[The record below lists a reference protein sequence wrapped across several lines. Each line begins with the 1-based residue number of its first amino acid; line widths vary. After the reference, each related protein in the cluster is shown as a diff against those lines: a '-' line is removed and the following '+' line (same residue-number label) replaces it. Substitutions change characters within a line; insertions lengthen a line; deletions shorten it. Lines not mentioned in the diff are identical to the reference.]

1 MSAFDEDIAAD
12 FILEAQEILDR
23 LGEQLVAL
31 EQSPQDNEQLNA
43 VFRGFHTLKGGAG
56 FLGVHAMVELCHAA
70 EETLGMARSGK
81 AVLQANHFD
90 AAQQSLDW
98 LQAMLDAVSGG
109 TEPQHAPP
117 ELIAMFDVDAAPAPA
132 AVAAAPVDAAAAI
145 AAAKSGSD
153 MIDEDEFEA
162 LLDQLHGGAAPG
174 SKPVG
179 AAAAIAAAKSGSD
192 MIDEDEFEA
201 LLDQLHGSAA
211 PGAKPVGAA
220 AAIAAAKSGSD
231 MIDEDEFEALLD
243 QLHGGA
249 APGAKPVGA
258 AVAAAPK
265 PAIPKPAPVVP
276 PRPASP
282 PRPAAAPA
290 AAAKPAAAEA
300 EQTVRV
306 DTKRLDAIVNLIGEL
321 VLSRNRLKT
330 LRTRLKDEELD
341 RAVSTLDIATARL
354 QSAVM
359 RTRMQ
364 PVGKVFSRF
373 PKVARDVARNLKKE
387 VELELVGAETELDRN
402 LVEALADP
410 LVHLVRN
417 AIDHGIEM
425 PDLREAQGKQRSG
438 HVRLSAQQEGDYVSI
453 EIQDDGAGIDPEK
466 LRAKAREKGLIDP
479 EAAARL
485 SSEEC
490 LHLVFLPGFSTK
502 QEVTDISGRG
512 VGMDVVQSRIRELS
526 GQIQIQSELGRGSRF
541 LIRVP
546 LTLAILPTLLVQA
559 GQDIYALPLARVM
572 EVLHA
577 PRTSLGWF
585 DGRAVLDRRSHTL
598 PLLDLRQW
606 LDVEPAPST
615 LMTIVVLQ
623 VGEARFGLV
632 VDQVRGR
639 EEVVIKPLPK
649 ALRGLKGYAGATLI
663 GDGRM
668 ALILDVDGLRNSQ
681 G

>member
-23 LGEQLVAL
+23 LGEQLVTL
-31 EQSPQDNEQLNA
+31 EQAPQDGDQLNA

-56 FLGVHAMVELCHAA
+56 FLGINAMVELCHAA

-81 AVLQANHFD
+81 AVLQAHHFD

-98 LQAMLDAVSGG
+98 LQAMLDAVSAG
-109 TEPQHAPP
+109 TEPEHAPP
-117 ELIAMFDVDAAPAPA
+117 ALIALFDVDAVP
-132 AVAAAPVDAAAAI
+132 AAAPVAAAA
-145 AAAKSGSD
+145 ADGD
-153 MIDEDEFEA
+153 
-162 LLDQLHGGAAPG
+162 L
-174 SKPVG
+174 
-179 AAAAIAAAKSGSD
+179 
-192 MIDEDEFEA
+192 IDEDEFEA

-211 PGAKPVGAA
+211 PGAKPAA
-220 AAIAAAKSGSD
+220 AAKPAKGGDDLIS
-231 MIDEDEFEALLD
+231 EDEFEALLD
-243 QLHGGA
+243 ELHGGA
-249 APGAKPVGA
+249 APGAKPVA
-258 AVAAAPK
+258 
-265 PAIPKPAPVVP
+265 
-276 PRPASP
+276 
-282 PRPAAAPA
+282 AAAPA
-290 AAAKPAAAEA
+290 AKAKAGDDLITEDEFEALLDELHGGAAPGAKPVAATVAAPAPAPRTTATPKPAAAPGKPAVEP
-300 EQTVRV
+300 EHTVRV

-330 LRTRLKDEELD
+330 LRMRLKDEELD
-341 RAVSTLDIATARL
+341 RAVSVLDIATARL

-387 VELELVGAETELDRN
+387 VDLELIGAETELDRN

-425 PDLREAQGKQRSG
+425 PELREAQGKPRSG
-438 HVRLSAQQEGDYVSI
+438 HVRLSAHQEGDYVSI
-453 EIQDDGAGIDPEK
+453 EVQDDGAGIDPER
-466 LRAKAREKGLIDP
+466 LRAKAREKGLLDP

-559 GQDIYALPLARVM
+559 GEDIYALPLARVM

-577 PRTSLGWF
+577 PPSSLGWF
-585 DGRAVLDRRSHTL
+585 DGRAVLDRKSHTL

-606 LDVEPAPST
+606 LDVEPMQAS
-615 LMTIVVLQ
+615 LLTIVVLQ
-623 VGEARFGLV
+623 MGEARFGLV

-649 ALRGLKGYAGATLI
+649 ALRGLNGYAGATLI

-668 ALILDVDGLRNSQ
+668 ALILDVDGLRSQ
-681 G
+681 D

>member
-1 MSAFDEDIAAD
+1 MSAVSDDITAD
-12 FILEAQEILDR
+12 FIIEAQEILDR
-23 LGEQLVAL
+23 LGEQLVSL
-31 EQSPQDNEQLNA
+31 EQAPQDTEQLNA
-43 VFRGFHTLKGGAG
+43 VFRGYHTLKGGAG
-56 FLGVHAMVELCHAA
+56 FLGVTAMVELCHAA
-70 EETLGMARSGK
+70 EEALGIARAGQ
-81 AVLQANHFD
+81 AVLQAHHFD
-90 AAQQSLDW
+90 AAQQSLDY
-98 LQAMLDAVSGG
+98 LQAMLDAVSSG
-109 TEPQHAPP
+109 TEPGYAPP
-117 ELIAMFDVDAAPAPA
+117 ELIAQFDMHGGATAPAAPT
-132 AVAAAPVDAAAAI
+132 AVAAAG
-145 AAAKSGSD
+145 SGD
-153 MIDEDEFEA
+153 LITDDEFEA
-162 LLDQLHGGAAPG
+162 LLDQLHGGNAPTAVA
-174 SKPVG
+174 P
-179 AAAAIAAAKSGSD
+179 AKKADDGLIS
-192 MIDEDEFEA
+192 
-201 LLDQLHGSAA
+201 
-211 PGAKPVGAA
+211 
-220 AAIAAAKSGSD
+220 
-231 MIDEDEFEALLD
+231 EDEFEALLD

-249 APGAKPVGA
+249 APGAKPIA
-258 AVAAAPK
+258 AVA
-265 PAIPKPAPVVP
+265 PAPIAT
-276 PRPASP
+276 PRPL
-282 PRPAAAPA
+282 AAPA
-290 AAAKPAAAEA
+290 APATAAATKPAAKPLAEA
-300 EQTVRV
+300 EHTVRV

-330 LRTRLKDEELD
+330 LRARLRDEELD

-373 PKVARDVARNLKKE
+373 PKVARDVARSLKKE
-387 VELELVGAETELDRN
+387 VDLELIGAETELDRN

-417 AIDHGIEM
+417 AIDHGVEM
-425 PDLREAQGKQRSG
+425 PDLREAQGKPRMG

-453 EIQDDGAGIDPEK
+453 EVQDDGAGIDPEK

-502 QEVTDISGRG
+502 QQVTDISGRG

-559 GQDIYALPLARVM
+559 GEDVYALPLARVM

-598 PLLDLRQW
+598 PLVDLRQW
-606 LDVEPAPST
+606 LDVTPAAST
-615 LMTIVVLQ
+615 LLTIVVLQ
-623 VGEARFGLV
+623 AGEARFGLV

-649 ALRGLKGYAGATLI
+649 ALRGLRGYAGATLI

-668 ALILDVDGLRNSQ
+668 ALILDVDGLRSPHD
-681 G
+681 

>member
-1 MSAFDEDIAAD
+1 MSAVSDDITAD
-12 FILEAQEILDR
+12 FIIEAQEILDR
-23 LGEQLVAL
+23 LGEQLVSL
-31 EQSPQDNEQLNA
+31 EQAPQDTEQLNA
-43 VFRGFHTLKGGAG
+43 VFRGYHTLKGGAG
-56 FLGVHAMVELCHAA
+56 FLGVTAMVELCHAA
-70 EETLGMARSGK
+70 EEALGIARAGQ
-81 AVLQANHFD
+81 AVLQAHHFD
-90 AAQQSLDW
+90 AAQQSLDY
-98 LQAMLDAVSGG
+98 LQSMLDAVSSG
-109 TEPQHAPP
+109 TEPGYAPP
-117 ELIAMFDVDAAPAPA
+117 ELIAQFDMHGGAVAAPSAAAAPAA
-132 AVAAAPVDAAAAI
+132 G
-145 AAAKSGSD
+145 GSD
-153 MIDEDEFEA
+153 LITDDEFEA
-162 LLDQLHGGAAPG
+162 LLDQLHGGNAPTA
-174 SKPVG
+174 V
-179 AAAAIAAAKSGSD
+179 
-192 MIDEDEFEA
+192 
-201 LLDQLHGSAA
+201 A
-211 PGAKPVGAA
+211 PARKADDGL
-220 AAIAAAKSGSD
+220 IS
-231 MIDEDEFEALLD
+231 EDEFEALLD

-249 APGAKPVGA
+249 APGAKPIA
-258 AVAAAPK
+258 
-265 PAIPKPAPVVP
+265 
-276 PRPASP
+276 
-282 PRPAAAPA
+282 AAAPA
-290 AAAKPAAAEA
+290 PIAAPRPLAAPAPAAATKPAAKPLAEA
-300 EQTVRV
+300 EHTVRV

-330 LRTRLKDEELD
+330 LRARLRDEELD

-364 PVGKVFSRF
+364 PVAKVFSPF
-373 PKVARDVARNLKKE
+373 PKVARDVARSLKKE
-387 VELELVGAETELDRN
+387 VDLELIGAETELDRN

-417 AIDHGIEM
+417 AIDHGVEM
-425 PDLREAQGKQRSG
+425 PDLREAQGKPRMG
-438 HVRLSAQQEGDYVSI
+438 HGRLSAQQEGDYVSI
-453 EIQDDGAGIDPEK
+453 EVQDDGAGIDPEK

-502 QEVTDISGRG
+502 QQVTDISGRG

-559 GQDIYALPLARVM
+559 GEDVYALPLARVM

-598 PLLDLRQW
+598 PLVDLRQW
-606 LDVEPAPST
+606 LDVTPAAST
-615 LMTIVVLQ
+615 LLTIVVLQ
-623 VGEARFGLV
+623 AGEARFGLV

-649 ALRGLKGYAGATLI
+649 ALRGLRGYAGATLI

-668 ALILDVDGLRNSQ
+668 ALILDVDGLRSPHD
-681 G
+681 

>member
-1 MSAFDEDIAAD
+1 MSAVPDDIAAD

-23 LGEQLVAL
+23 LGEQLVSL
-31 EQSPQDNEQLNA
+31 EQSPQDSDQLNA

-56 FLGVHAMVELCHAA
+56 FLGIQAMVELCHAA

-81 AVLQANHFD
+81 ATLQAHHFD
-90 AAQQSLDW
+90 AAQQSLDY
-98 LQAMLDAVSGG
+98 LQSMLDSVSAG
-109 TEPQHAPP
+109 TEPGYAPP
-117 ELIAMFDVDAAPAPA
+117 ELIAQFDVNGPATPAAAAAPTTGELISEDEFEALLDTLHGGAAPA
-132 AVAAAPVDAAAAI
+132 AVARKADDGLI
-145 AAAKSGSD
+145 G
-153 MIDEDEFEA
+153 EDEFEA
-162 LLDQLHGGAAPG
+162 LLDQLHGGA
-174 SKPVG
+174 V
-179 AAAAIAAAKSGSD
+179 
-192 MIDEDEFEA
+192 
-201 LLDQLHGSAA
+201 
-211 PGAKPVGAA
+211 PGAKP
-220 AAIAAAKSGSD
+220 
-231 MIDEDEFEALLD
+231 
-243 QLHGGA
+243 
-249 APGAKPVGA
+249 
-258 AVAAAPK
+258 AVAAAP
-265 PAIPKPAPVVP
+265 P
-276 PRPASP
+276 PR
-282 PRPAAAPA
+282 APA
-290 AAAKPAAAEA
+290 APPAKPAANKPVAEA
-300 EQTVRV
+300 EHTVRV

-330 LRTRLKDEELD
+330 LRARLHDEELD

-417 AIDHGIEM
+417 AIDHGVET
-425 PDLREAQGKQRSG
+425 PDLREAQGKPRSG

-453 EIQDDGAGIDPEK
+453 EVQDDGAGIDPER
-466 LRAKAREKGLIDP
+466 LRQKAREKGLIDP

-485 SSEEC
+485 TSEEC

-541 LIRVP
+541 MIRVP

-559 GQDIYALPLARVM
+559 GEDVYALPLARVM

-577 PRTSLGWF
+577 PNTSLGWF
-585 DGRAVLDRRSHTL
+585 DGRAVLDRKSHTL
-598 PLLDLRQW
+598 PLVDLRHW
-606 LDVEPAPST
+606 LAVAPAASS
-615 LMTIVVLQ
+615 LLTIVVLQ
-623 VGEARFGLV
+623 AGEARFGLV

-649 ALRGLKGYAGATLI
+649 ALRGLRGYAGATLI

-668 ALILDVDGLRNSQ
+668 SLILDVDGLR
-681 G
+681 

>member
-1 MSAFDEDIAAD
+1 MSAFADDIAAD

-31 EQSPQDNEQLNA
+31 EQAPQDSDQLNA

-56 FLGVHAMVELCHAA
+56 FLAITPMVELCHAA
-70 EETLGMARSGK
+70 EETLGMARAGK
-81 AVLQANHFD
+81 AELQAHHFD

-98 LQAMLDAVSGG
+98 LQSMLDAVSNG
-109 TEPQHAPP
+109 TDPEHAPAT
-117 ELIAMFDVDAAPAPA
+117 LIAQFDVSAAPV
-132 AVAAAPVDAAAAI
+132 AVAAPVSVD
-145 AAAKSGSD
+145 SD
-153 MIDEDEFEA
+153 LISEDEFEA
-162 LLDQLHGGAAPG
+162 LLDQLHGGTVP
-174 SKPVG
+174 G
-179 AAAAIAAAKSGSD
+179 AAAAKVDDSLIS
-192 MIDEDEFEA
+192 
-201 LLDQLHGSAA
+201 
-211 PGAKPVGAA
+211 
-220 AAIAAAKSGSD
+220 
-231 MIDEDEFEALLD
+231 EDEFEALLD

-249 APGAKPVGA
+249 APGAVTAAPVAA
-258 AVAAAPK
+258 AVAPAK
-265 PAIPKPAPVVP
+265 PAT
-276 PRPASP
+276 
-282 PRPAAAPA
+282 PRPAAAPKA
-290 AAAKPAAAEA
+290 APAKAAEP

-373 PKVARDVARNLKKE
+373 PKVARDVARSLQKE
-387 VELELVGAETELDRN
+387 VDLELIGADTELDRN

-417 AIDHGIEM
+417 AIDHGVEM
-425 PDLREAQGKQRSG
+425 PDLREAQGKSRMG
-438 HVRLSAQQEGDYVSI
+438 RVRLSAQQEGDYVSI
-453 EIQDDGAGIDPEK
+453 EVQDDGAGIDPER

-485 SSEEC
+485 TSEEC

-502 QEVTDISGRG
+502 QKVTDISGRG

-559 GQDIYALPLARVM
+559 GEDVYALPLARVM

-577 PRTSLGWF
+577 PATSLGWF
-585 DGRAVLDRRSHTL
+585 DGRAVLDRKTHTL
-598 PLLDLRQW
+598 ALLDLRQW
-606 LDVEPAPST
+606 LGVTPMPTT
-615 LMTIVVLQ
+615 LLTIVVLQ
-623 VGEARFGLV
+623 MGETRFGLV

-639 EEVVIKPLPK
+639 EEVVIKPLPR
-649 ALRGLKGYAGATLI
+649 ALRGLRGYAGATLI

-668 ALILDVDGLRNSQ
+668 ALILDVDGLRGGQ

>member
-1 MSAFDEDIAAD
+1 MSAVPDDIAAD

-23 LGEQLVAL
+23 LGEQLVSL
-31 EQSPQDNEQLNA
+31 EQAPQDADQLNA

-56 FLGVHAMVELCHAA
+56 FLGIQAMVELCHAA
-70 EETLGMARSGK
+70 EETLGMARSGQ
-81 AVLQANHFD
+81 ATLQAHHFD
-90 AAQQSLDW
+90 AAQQSLDY
-98 LQAMLDAVSGG
+98 LQSMLDSVSAG
-109 TEPQHAPP
+109 TEPGYAPP
-117 ELIAMFDVDAAPAPA
+117 ELIAQFDVNGPATPAPA
-132 AVAAAPVDAAAAI
+132 AATSPG
-145 AAAKSGSD
+145 SGGE
-153 MIDEDEFEA
+153 MITDDEFEA
-162 LLDQLHGGAAPG
+162 LLDQLHGGAAPTA
-174 SKPVG
+174 V
-179 AAAAIAAAKSGSD
+179 
-192 MIDEDEFEA
+192 
-201 LLDQLHGSAA
+201 AA
-211 PGAKPVGAA
+211 PKKDDGLIG
-220 AAIAAAKSGSD
+220 
-231 MIDEDEFEALLD
+231 EDEFEALLD

-249 APGAKPVGA
+249 VPGAKA
-258 AVAAAPK
+258 IAAAS
-265 PAIPKPAPVVP
+265 V
-276 PRPASP
+276 
-282 PRPAAAPA
+282 PAAAPRAVA
-290 AAAKPAAAEA
+290 APAAPSAKPAPAKPVAEA
-300 EQTVRV
+300 EHTVRV

-330 LRTRLKDEELD
+330 LRARLHDEELD

-373 PKVARDVARNLKKE
+373 PKVARDVARSLKKE
-387 VELELVGAETELDRN
+387 VELELIGAETELDRN

-417 AIDHGIEM
+417 AIDHGVEM
-425 PDLREAQGKQRSG
+425 PDLREAQGKPRSG

-453 EIQDDGAGIDPEK
+453 EVQDDGAGIDPER
-466 LRAKAREKGLIDP
+466 LRQKAREKGLIDP

-502 QEVTDISGRG
+502 QQVTDISGRG

-541 LIRVP
+541 MIRVP

-559 GQDIYALPLARVM
+559 GEDVYALPLARVM

-577 PRTSLGWF
+577 PNTSLGWF
-585 DGRAVLDRRSHTL
+585 DGRAVLDRKSHTL
-598 PLLDLRQW
+598 ALVDLRHW
-606 LDVEPAPST
+606 LDVEPMPSS
-615 LMTIVVLQ
+615 LLTIVVLQ
-623 VGEARFGLV
+623 AGEARFGLV

-649 ALRGLKGYAGATLI
+649 ALRGLRGYAGATLI

-668 ALILDVDGLRNSQ
+668 ALILDVDGLRTHHD
-681 G
+681 

>member
-1 MSAFDEDIAAD
+1 MSAVPDDIAAD

-23 LGEQLVAL
+23 LGEQLVSL
-31 EQSPQDNEQLNA
+31 EQAPQDADQLNA

-56 FLGVHAMVELCHAA
+56 FLGIQAMVELCHAA
-70 EETLGMARSGK
+70 EETLGMARSGQ
-81 AVLQANHFD
+81 ATLQAHHFD
-90 AAQQSLDW
+90 AAQQSLDY
-98 LQAMLDAVSGG
+98 LQSMLDSVSAG
-109 TEPQHAPP
+109 TEPGYAPP
-117 ELIAMFDVDAAPAPA
+117 ELIAQFDVNGSATPTP
-132 AVAAAPVDAAAAI
+132 AAAAS
-145 AAAKSGSD
+145 AGSGD
-153 MIDEDEFEA
+153 GELITDDEFEA
-162 LLDQLHGGAAPG
+162 LLDQLHGGAAPTAVAV
-174 SKPVG
+174 SKKDDG
-179 AAAAIAAAKSGSD
+179 LIG
-192 MIDEDEFEA
+192 
-201 LLDQLHGSAA
+201 
-211 PGAKPVGAA
+211 
-220 AAIAAAKSGSD
+220 
-231 MIDEDEFEALLD
+231 EDEFEALLD

-249 APGAKPVGA
+249 VPGAK
-258 AVAAAPK
+258 
-265 PAIPKPAPVVP
+265 AIAPAPV
-276 PRPASP
+276 
-282 PRPAAAPA
+282 PAAAPRAVSAPA
-290 AAAKPAAAEA
+290 APNAKPAPAKPVAEA
-300 EQTVRV
+300 EHTVRV

-330 LRTRLKDEELD
+330 LRARLHDEELD

-373 PKVARDVARNLKKE
+373 PKVARDVARSLKKE
-387 VELELVGAETELDRN
+387 VELELIGAETELDRN

-417 AIDHGIEM
+417 AIDHGVEM
-425 PDLREAQGKQRSG
+425 PELREAQGKPRSG

-453 EIQDDGAGIDPEK
+453 EVQDDGAGIDPER
-466 LRAKAREKGLIDP
+466 LRQKAREKGLIDP

-502 QEVTDISGRG
+502 QQVTDISGRG

-541 LIRVP
+541 MIRVP

-559 GQDIYALPLARVM
+559 GEDVYALPLARVM

-577 PRTSLGWF
+577 PNSSLGWF
-585 DGRAVLDRRSHTL
+585 DGRAVLDRKSHTL
-598 PLLDLRQW
+598 ALVDLRHW
-606 LDVEPAPST
+606 LDVEPMPSS
-615 LMTIVVLQ
+615 LLTIVVLQ
-623 VGEARFGLV
+623 AGEARFGLV

-649 ALRGLKGYAGATLI
+649 ALRGLRGYAGATLI

-668 ALILDVDGLRNSQ
+668 ALILDVDGLRTHHD
-681 G
+681 

>member
-1 MSAFDEDIAAD
+1 MSAVPDDIAAD

-23 LGEQLVAL
+23 LGEQLVSL
-31 EQSPQDNEQLNA
+31 EQAPQDSDQLNA

-56 FLGVHAMVELCHAA
+56 FLGIQAMVELCHAA
-70 EETLGMARSGK
+70 EETLGMARSGQ
-81 AVLQANHFD
+81 ATLQAHHFD
-90 AAQQSLDW
+90 AAQQSLDY
-98 LQAMLDAVSGG
+98 LQSMLDSVSAG
-109 TEPQHAPP
+109 TEPGYAPP
-117 ELIAMFDVDAAPAPA
+117 ELIAQFDVNGPATPA
-132 AVAAAPVDAAAAI
+132 AATSAAAGPS
-145 AAAKSGSD
+145 SGELITD
-153 MIDEDEFEA
+153 DEFEA
-162 LLDQLHGGAAPG
+162 LLDQLHGGAAPTA
-174 SKPVG
+174 V
-179 AAAAIAAAKSGSD
+179 AARKDDG
-192 MIDEDEFEA
+192 MISEDEFE
-201 LLDQLHGSAA
+201 S
-211 PGAKPVGAA
+211 
-220 AAIAAAKSGSD
+220 
-231 MIDEDEFEALLD
+231 LLD

-249 APGAKPVGA
+249 APGAKSVT
-258 AVAAAPK
+258 AAP
-265 PAIPKPAPVVP
+265 APAPRAV
-276 PRPASP
+276 
-282 PRPAAAPA
+282 AAPA
-290 AAAKPAAAEA
+290 APAANKPAPNKPVAEA
-300 EQTVRV
+300 EHTVRV

-330 LRTRLKDEELD
+330 LRARLHDEELD

-373 PKVARDVARNLKKE
+373 PKVARDVARSLKKE
-387 VELELVGAETELDRN
+387 VELELIGAETELDRN

-417 AIDHGIEM
+417 AIDHGVEM
-425 PDLREAQGKQRSG
+425 PELREAQGKPRSG

-453 EIQDDGAGIDPEK
+453 EVQDDGAGIDPER
-466 LRAKAREKGLIDP
+466 LRQKAREKGLIDP

-502 QEVTDISGRG
+502 QQVTDISGRG

-541 LIRVP
+541 MIRVP

-559 GQDIYALPLARVM
+559 GEDVYALPLARVM

-577 PRTSLGWF
+577 PNTSLGWF
-585 DGRAVLDRRSHTL
+585 DGRAVLDRKSHTL
-598 PLLDLRQW
+598 ALVDLRHW
-606 LDVEPAPST
+606 LDVEPMPSS
-615 LMTIVVLQ
+615 LLTIVVLQ
-623 VGEARFGLV
+623 AGEARFGLV

-649 ALRGLKGYAGATLI
+649 ALRGLRGYAGATLI

-668 ALILDVDGLRNSQ
+668 ALILDVDGLRTNHD
-681 G
+681 

>member
-1 MSAFDEDIAAD
+1 MSGIADDIAAD
-12 FILEAQEILDR
+12 FIIEAQEILDR
-23 LGEQLVAL
+23 LGEQLVTL
-31 EQSPQDNEQLNA
+31 EQDPQDSSQLNA
-43 VFRGFHTLKGGAG
+43 VFRGYHTLKGGAG
-56 FLGVHAMVELCHAA
+56 FLGIHAMVELCHAA
-70 EETLGMARSGK
+70 EETLGLARSGQ
-81 AVLQANHFD
+81 ATLQPHHFD
-90 AAQQSLDW
+90 AGQQSLDY
-98 LQAMLDAVSGG
+98 LQAMLDAVSAGE
-109 TEPQHAPP
+109 EPGHAPSDLIAQFDVGGAP
-117 ELIAMFDVDAAPAPA
+117 SPATSTPLAGNDAASELI
-132 AVAAAPVDAAAAI
+132 
-145 AAAKSGSD
+145 SD
-153 MIDEDEFEA
+153 DEFEA
-162 LLDQLHGGAAPG
+162 LLDQLHGGAAP
-174 SKPVG
+174 S
-179 AAAAIAAAKSGSD
+179 AIVPKADDG
-192 MIDEDEFEA
+192 MISEDEF
-201 LLDQLHGSAA
+201 D
-211 PGAKPVGAA
+211 
-220 AAIAAAKSGSD
+220 
-231 MIDEDEFEALLD
+231 ALLD

-249 APGAKPVGA
+249 VPGSTA
-258 AVAAAPK
+258 AQQGSAAQAAP
-265 PAIPKPAPVVP
+265 PPK
-276 PRPASP
+276 
-282 PRPAAAPA
+282 RPAAAPA
-290 AAAKPAAAEA
+290 PAPKPAKPLAEA
-300 EQTVRV
+300 EHTVRV

-330 LRTRLKDEELD
+330 LRVRLRDEELD

-373 PKVARDVARNLKKE
+373 PKVARDVARSLNKE
-387 VELELVGAETELDRN
+387 VDLELFGAETELDRN

-417 AIDHGIEM
+417 AIDHGVEM
-425 PDLREAQGKQRSG
+425 PDLREAQGKPRSG

-453 EIQDDGAGIDPEK
+453 EVQDDGAGIDPEK

-502 QEVTDISGRG
+502 AEVTDISGRG

-541 LIRVP
+541 MIRVP

-559 GQDIYALPLARVM
+559 GEDVYALPLARVL

-577 PRTSLGWF
+577 PATSLGWF
-585 DGRAVLDRRSHTL
+585 DGRAVLDRLSHTL
-598 PLLDLRQW
+598 ALVDLRHW
-606 LDVEPAPST
+606 LDVEPAPSH
-615 LMTIVVLQ
+615 LLTIVVLQ
-623 VGEARFGLV
+623 AGETRFGLV

-649 ALRGLKGYAGATLI
+649 ALRGLRGYAGATLI

-668 ALILDVDGLRNSQ
+668 ALILDVDGLRSPHD

>member
-1 MSAFDEDIAAD
+1 MSAVSDDITAD
-12 FILEAQEILDR
+12 FIIEAQEILDR
-23 LGEQLVAL
+23 LGEQLVSL
-31 EQSPQDNEQLNA
+31 EQAPQDADQLNA
-43 VFRGFHTLKGGAG
+43 VFRGYHTLKGGAG
-56 FLGVHAMVELCHAA
+56 FLGITAMVELCHAA
-70 EETLGMARSGK
+70 EEALGAVRAGQ
-81 AVLQANHFD
+81 AVLQPHHFD
-90 AAQQSLDW
+90 AAQQSLDY
-98 LQAMLDAVSGG
+98 LQSMLDAVSSGN
-109 TEPQHAPP
+109 EPGYAPP
-117 ELIAMFDVDAAPAPA
+117 DLIAQFDVHGAAAPA
-132 AVAAAPVDAAAAI
+132 AAAPAAAAP
-145 AAAKSGSD
+145 AAGD
-153 MIDEDEFEA
+153 LITD
-162 LLDQLHGGAAPG
+162 
-174 SKPVG
+174 
-179 AAAAIAAAKSGSD
+179 
-192 MIDEDEFEA
+192 DEFEA
-201 LLDQLHGSAA
+201 LLDQLHGSNA
-211 PGAKPVGAA
+211 PTAVATPAKADDGL
-220 AAIAAAKSGSD
+220 IS
-231 MIDEDEFEALLD
+231 EDEFEALLD

-249 APGAKPVGA
+249 APGAKPVA
-258 AVAAAPK
+258 APAAAAPAL
-265 PAIPKPAPVVP
+265 PAT
-276 PRPASP
+276 RPA
-282 PRPAAAPA
+282 A
-290 AAAKPAAAEA
+290 AAAKPAANKPVAEA
-300 EQTVRV
+300 EHTVRV

-330 LRTRLKDEELD
+330 LRARLRDEELD

-373 PKVARDVARNLKKE
+373 PKVARDVARSLKKE
-387 VELELVGAETELDRN
+387 VDLELVGAETELDRN

-417 AIDHGIEM
+417 AIDHGVEM
-425 PDLREAQGKQRSG
+425 PDLREAQGKPRMG

-453 EIQDDGAGIDPEK
+453 EVQDDGAGIDPEK

-502 QEVTDISGRG
+502 QQVTDISGRG

-559 GQDIYALPLARVM
+559 GEDVYALPLARVM

-598 PLLDLRQW
+598 PLVDLRQW
-606 LDVEPAPST
+606 LDVTPAASA
-615 LMTIVVLQ
+615 LLTIVVLQ
-623 VGEARFGLV
+623 AGEARFGLV

-649 ALRGLKGYAGATLI
+649 ALRGLRGYAGATLI

-668 ALILDVDGLRNSQ
+668 ALILDVDGLR
-681 G
+681 

>member
-1 MSAFDEDIAAD
+1 MSAVSDDITAD
-12 FILEAQEILDR
+12 FIIEAQEILDR
-23 LGEQLVAL
+23 LGEQLVSL
-31 EQSPQDNEQLNA
+31 EQAPQDSDQLNA
-43 VFRGFHTLKGGAG
+43 VFRGYHTLKGGAG
-56 FLGVHAMVELCHAA
+56 FLGVTAMVELCHAA
-70 EETLGMARSGK
+70 EEALGAARAGQ
-81 AVLQANHFD
+81 AVLQAHHFD
-90 AAQQSLDW
+90 AAQQSLDY
-98 LQAMLDAVSGG
+98 LQSMLDAVSSG
-109 TEPQHAPP
+109 TEPGYAPP
-117 ELIAMFDVDAAPAPA
+117 ELIAQFDVHGGATAPAAAAAAPAAGGSDLITDDEFEALLDQLHGGNAPT
-132 AVAAAPVDAAAAI
+132 AVAP
-145 AAAKSGSD
+145 AKKADDGLIS
-153 MIDEDEFEA
+153 EDEFEA

-174 SKPVG
+174 TKP
-179 AAAAIAAAKSGSD
+179 AAVVAPAPIAA
-192 MIDEDEFEA
+192 
-201 LLDQLHGSAA
+201 
-211 PGAKPVGAA
+211 PRP
-220 AAIAAAKSGSD
+220 
-231 MIDEDEFEALLD
+231 
-243 QLHGGA
+243 
-249 APGAKPVGA
+249 
-258 AVAAAPK
+258 VAA
-265 PAIPKPAPVVP
+265 PAPV
-276 PRPASP
+276 
-282 PRPAAAPA
+282 
-290 AAAKPAAAEA
+290 AKPAAKPLAEA
-300 EQTVRV
+300 EHTVRV

-330 LRTRLKDEELD
+330 LRARLRDEELD

-373 PKVARDVARNLKKE
+373 PKVARDVARSLKKE
-387 VELELVGAETELDRN
+387 VDLELIGAETELDRN

-417 AIDHGIEM
+417 AIDHGVEM
-425 PDLREAQGKQRSG
+425 PDLREAQGKSRMG

-453 EIQDDGAGIDPEK
+453 EVQDDGAGIDPEK

-502 QEVTDISGRG
+502 QQVTDISGRG

-559 GQDIYALPLARVM
+559 GEDVYALPLARVM

-598 PLLDLRQW
+598 PLVDLRQW
-606 LDVEPAPST
+606 LDVTPAASP
-615 LMTIVVLQ
+615 LLTIVVLQ
-623 VGEARFGLV
+623 AGEARFGLV

-649 ALRGLKGYAGATLI
+649 ALRGLRGYAGATLI

-668 ALILDVDGLRNSQ
+668 ALILDVDGLR
-681 G
+681 

>member
-1 MSAFDEDIAAD
+1 MTAVPDDIAAD

-23 LGEQLVAL
+23 LGEQLVSL
-31 EQSPQDNEQLNA
+31 EQSPQDSDQLNA

-56 FLGVHAMVELCHAA
+56 FLGIQAMVELCHAA
-70 EETLGMARSGK
+70 EETLGMARSGQ
-81 AVLQANHFD
+81 AVLQAHHFD
-90 AAQQSLDW
+90 AGQQSLDY
-98 LQAMLDAVSGG
+98 LQSMLDSVSAG
-109 TEPQHAPP
+109 TEPGYAPP
-117 ELIAMFDVDAAPAPA
+117 ELISQFDVNGPAVPAP
-132 AVAAAPVDAAAAI
+132 VAAAVPANGDLITDDEFEALLDTLHGGAAPTAVTPTKKVDDGLI
-145 AAAKSGSD
+145 G
-153 MIDEDEFEA
+153 EDEFEA

-174 SKPVG
+174 TV
-179 AAAAIAAAKSGSD
+179 
-192 MIDEDEFEA
+192 
-201 LLDQLHGSAA
+201 Q
-211 PGAKPVGAA
+211 
-220 AAIAAAKSGSD
+220 
-231 MIDEDEFEALLD
+231 
-243 QLHGGA
+243 
-249 APGAKPVGA
+249 A
-258 AVAAAPK
+258 AV
-265 PAIPKPAPVVP
+265 PAPAP
-276 PRPASP
+276 APRPV
-282 PRPAAAPA
+282 AAPA
-290 AAAKPAAAEA
+290 PAKPAANKPVAEA
-300 EQTVRV
+300 EHTVRV

-330 LRTRLKDEELD
+330 LRARLHDEELD

-387 VELELVGAETELDRN
+387 VELELIGAETELDRN

-425 PDLREAQGKQRSG
+425 PELREAQGKPRSG
-438 HVRLSAQQEGDYVSI
+438 NVRLSAQQEGDYVSI
-453 EIQDDGAGIDPEK
+453 EVQDDGAGIDPER

-559 GQDIYALPLARVM
+559 GEDIYALPLARVM

-577 PRTSLGWF
+577 PNTSLGWF
-585 DGRAVLDRRSHTL
+585 DGRAVLDRKSHTL
-598 PLLDLRQW
+598 PLVDLRHW
-606 LDVEPAPST
+606 LAVEPTASP
-615 LMTIVVLQ
+615 LLTIVVLQ
-623 VGEARFGLV
+623 AGEARFGLV

-649 ALRGLKGYAGATLI
+649 ALRGLRGYAGATLI

-668 ALILDVDGLRNSQ
+668 SLILDVDGLR
-681 G
+681 

>member
-1 MSAFDEDIAAD
+1 MSAVPDDIAAD

-23 LGEQLVAL
+23 LGEQLVSL
-31 EQSPQDNEQLNA
+31 EQAPQDADQLNA

-56 FLGVHAMVELCHAA
+56 FLGIQAMVELCHAA
-70 EETLGMARSGK
+70 EETLGMARSGQ
-81 AVLQANHFD
+81 ATLQAHHFD
-90 AAQQSLDW
+90 AAQQSLDY
-98 LQAMLDAVSGG
+98 LQSMLDSVSAG
-109 TEPQHAPP
+109 TEPGYAPP
-117 ELIAMFDVDAAPAPA
+117 ELIAQFDVNGPATPAPA
-132 AVAAAPVDAAAAI
+132 AATTPG
-145 AAAKSGSD
+145 SGGE
-153 MIDEDEFEA
+153 MITDDEFEA
-162 LLDQLHGGAAPG
+162 LLDQLHGGAAPTA
-174 SKPVG
+174 V
-179 AAAAIAAAKSGSD
+179 
-192 MIDEDEFEA
+192 
-201 LLDQLHGSAA
+201 AA
-211 PGAKPVGAA
+211 PKKDDGLIG
-220 AAIAAAKSGSD
+220 
-231 MIDEDEFEALLD
+231 EDEFEALLD

-249 APGAKPVGA
+249 VPGAKAIAAASVPA
-258 AVAAAPK
+258 AAPRAVAAAAAPS
-265 PAIPKPAPVVP
+265 AKPAP
-276 PRPASP
+276 
-282 PRPAAAPA
+282 
-290 AAAKPAAAEA
+290 AKPVAEA
-300 EQTVRV
+300 EHTVRV

-330 LRTRLKDEELD
+330 LRARLHDEELD

-373 PKVARDVARNLKKE
+373 PKVARDVARSLKKE
-387 VELELVGAETELDRN
+387 VELELIGAETELDRN

-417 AIDHGIEM
+417 AIDHGVEM
-425 PDLREAQGKQRSG
+425 PDLREAQGKPRSG

-453 EIQDDGAGIDPEK
+453 EVQDDGAGIDPER
-466 LRAKAREKGLIDP
+466 LRQKAREKGLIDP

-502 QEVTDISGRG
+502 QQVTDISGRG

-541 LIRVP
+541 MIRVP

-559 GQDIYALPLARVM
+559 GEDVYALPLARVM

-577 PRTSLGWF
+577 PNTSLGWF
-585 DGRAVLDRRSHTL
+585 DGRAVLDRKSHTL
-598 PLLDLRQW
+598 ALVDLRHW
-606 LDVEPAPST
+606 LDVEPMPSS
-615 LMTIVVLQ
+615 LLTIVVLQ
-623 VGEARFGLV
+623 AGEARFGLV

-649 ALRGLKGYAGATLI
+649 ALRGLRGYAGATLI

-668 ALILDVDGLRNSQ
+668 ALILDVDGLRTHHD
-681 G
+681 

>member
-1 MSAFDEDIAAD
+1 MSNVADDIAAD

-23 LGEQLVAL
+23 LGEQLVTL
-31 EQSPQDNEQLNA
+31 EQAPEDADQLNA

-56 FLGVHAMVELCHAA
+56 FLSITPMVELCHAA
-70 EETLGMARSGK
+70 EETLGMARAGK
-81 AVLQANHFD
+81 AQLLAHHFD

-98 LQAMLDAVSGG
+98 LQAMLDAVAAG
-109 TEPQHAPP
+109 TEPEHAPAT
-117 ELIAMFDVDAAPAPA
+117 LIAQFDVAGTPAAPAVPA
-132 AVAAAPVDAAAAI
+132 KAVAAA
-145 AAAKSGSD
+145 SD
-153 MIDEDEFEA
+153 DGLIN
-162 LLDQLHGGAAPG
+162 
-174 SKPVG
+174 
-179 AAAAIAAAKSGSD
+179 
-192 MIDEDEFEA
+192 EDEFEA

-211 PGAKPVGAA
+211 PGTQPVAAVAGSGAGEL
-220 AAIAAAKSGSD
+220 IS
-231 MIDEDEFEALLD
+231 EDEFEHLLD

-249 APGAKPVGA
+249 APGANTPVVA
-258 AVAAAPK
+258 TAPAPAVVPARPRPGTAPK
-265 PAIPKPAPVVP
+265 PA
-276 PRPASP
+276 
-282 PRPAAAPA
+282 
-290 AAAKPAAAEA
+290 AAKSAEP
-300 EQTVRV
+300 EHTVRV

-330 LRTRLKDEELD
+330 LRSRLKDEELD

-373 PKVARDVARNLKKE
+373 PKVARDVARSLNKE
-387 VELELVGAETELDRN
+387 VDLELVGADTELDRN

-417 AIDHGIEM
+417 AIDHGVEK
-425 PDLREAQGKQRSG
+425 PELREAQGKPRMG
-438 HVRLSAQQEGDYVSI
+438 RVRLSAQQEGDYVSI
-453 EIQDDGAGIDPEK
+453 EVQDDGAGIDPER

-502 QEVTDISGRG
+502 QQVTDISGRG

-559 GQDIYALPLARVM
+559 GEDVYALPLARVM

-577 PRTSLGWF
+577 PATSLGWF
-585 DGRAVLDRRSHTL
+585 DGRAVLDRKTHTL
-598 PLLDLRQW
+598 ALVDLRQW
-606 LDVEPAPST
+606 LGVTPTPAT
-615 LMTIVVLQ
+615 LLTIVVLQ

-639 EEVVIKPLPK
+639 EEVVIKPLPR

-668 ALILDVDGLRNSQ
+668 ALILDVDGLRGGQ
-681 G
+681 D

>member
-1 MSAFDEDIAAD
+1 MSAVSDDITAD
-12 FILEAQEILDR
+12 FIIEAQEILDR
-23 LGEQLVAL
+23 LGEQLVSL
-31 EQSPQDNEQLNA
+31 EQAPQDTEQLNA
-43 VFRGFHTLKGGAG
+43 VFRGYHTLKGGAG
-56 FLGVHAMVELCHAA
+56 FLGVTAMVELCHAA
-70 EETLGMARSGK
+70 EEALGIARAGQ
-81 AVLQANHFD
+81 AVLQAHHFD
-90 AAQQSLDW
+90 AAQQSLDY
-98 LQAMLDAVSGG
+98 LQAMLDAVSSG
-109 TEPQHAPP
+109 TEPGYAPP
-117 ELIAMFDVDAAPAPA
+117 ELIAQFDMHGGAVAAPAA
-132 AVAAAPVDAAAAI
+132 AAAPAAG
-145 AAAKSGSD
+145 GSD
-153 MIDEDEFEA
+153 LITDDEFEA
-162 LLDQLHGGAAPG
+162 LLDQLHGGNAPTAVA
-174 SKPVG
+174 P
-179 AAAAIAAAKSGSD
+179 AKKADDGLIS
-192 MIDEDEFEA
+192 
-201 LLDQLHGSAA
+201 
-211 PGAKPVGAA
+211 
-220 AAIAAAKSGSD
+220 
-231 MIDEDEFEALLD
+231 EDEFEALLD

-249 APGAKPVGA
+249 APGAKPIA
-258 AVAAAPK
+258 
-265 PAIPKPAPVVP
+265 
-276 PRPASP
+276 
-282 PRPAAAPA
+282 AAAPA
-290 AAAKPAAAEA
+290 PIAAPRPLAAPAAPAPAAATKPAAKPLAEA
-300 EQTVRV
+300 EHTVRV

-330 LRTRLKDEELD
+330 LRARLRDEELD

-373 PKVARDVARNLKKE
+373 PKVARDVARSLKKE
-387 VELELVGAETELDRN
+387 VDLELIGAETELDRN

-417 AIDHGIEM
+417 AIDHGVEM
-425 PDLREAQGKQRSG
+425 PDLREAQGKPRMG

-453 EIQDDGAGIDPEK
+453 EVQDDGAGIDPEK

-502 QEVTDISGRG
+502 QQVTDISGRG

-559 GQDIYALPLARVM
+559 GEDVYALPLARVM

-598 PLLDLRQW
+598 PLVDLRQW
-606 LDVEPAPST
+606 LDVTPAAST
-615 LMTIVVLQ
+615 LLTIVVLQ
-623 VGEARFGLV
+623 AGEARFGLV

-649 ALRGLKGYAGATLI
+649 ALRGLRGYAGATLI

-668 ALILDVDGLRNSQ
+668 ALILDVDGIR
-681 G
+681 

>member
-1 MSAFDEDIAAD
+1 MSAVSDDITAD
-12 FILEAQEILDR
+12 FIIEAQEILDR
-23 LGEQLVAL
+23 LGEQLVSL
-31 EQSPQDNEQLNA
+31 EQAPQDTEQLNA
-43 VFRGFHTLKGGAG
+43 VFRGYHTLKGGAG
-56 FLGVHAMVELCHAA
+56 FLGVTAMVELCHAA
-70 EETLGMARSGK
+70 EEALGAARAGQ
-81 AVLQANHFD
+81 AVLQAHHFD
-90 AAQQSLDW
+90 AAQQSLDY
-98 LQAMLDAVSGG
+98 LQSMLDAVSSG
-109 TEPQHAPP
+109 TEPGYAPP
-117 ELIAMFDVDAAPAPA
+117 DLIAQFDVHGGAAAPAA
-132 AVAAAPVDAAAAI
+132 AAAAPAAGAGDLI
-145 AAAKSGSD
+145 TD
-153 MIDEDEFEA
+153 DEFEA
-162 LLDQLHGGAAPG
+162 LLDQLHGGNAPTAVA
-174 SKPVG
+174 P
-179 AAAAIAAAKSGSD
+179 AKKADDGLIS
-192 MIDEDEFEA
+192 
-201 LLDQLHGSAA
+201 
-211 PGAKPVGAA
+211 
-220 AAIAAAKSGSD
+220 
-231 MIDEDEFEALLD
+231 EDEFEALLD

-249 APGAKPVGA
+249 APGAKPA
-258 AVAAAPK
+258 AVVA
-265 PAIPKPAPVVP
+265 PAPI
-276 PRPASP
+276 AA

-290 AAAKPAAAEA
+290 PAAKPAAKPLAEA
-300 EQTVRV
+300 EHTVRV

-330 LRTRLKDEELD
+330 LRARLRDEELD

-373 PKVARDVARNLKKE
+373 PKVARDVARSLKKE
-387 VELELVGAETELDRN
+387 VDLELIGAETELDRN

-417 AIDHGIEM
+417 AIDHGVEM
-425 PDLREAQGKQRSG
+425 PDLREAQGKPRMG

-453 EIQDDGAGIDPEK
+453 EVQDDGAGIDPEK

-502 QEVTDISGRG
+502 QQVTDISGRG

-559 GQDIYALPLARVM
+559 GEDVYALPLARVM

-598 PLLDLRQW
+598 PLVDLRQW
-606 LDVEPAPST
+606 LDVTPAAST
-615 LMTIVVLQ
+615 LLTIVVLQ
-623 VGEARFGLV
+623 AGEARFGLV

-649 ALRGLKGYAGATLI
+649 ALRGLRGYAGATLI

-668 ALILDVDGLRNSQ
+668 ALILDVDGLRSPHD
-681 G
+681 

>member
-1 MSAFDEDIAAD
+1 MSAVSDDITAD
-12 FILEAQEILDR
+12 FIIEAQEILDR
-23 LGEQLVAL
+23 LGEQLVSL
-31 EQSPQDNEQLNA
+31 EQAPQDSDQLNA
-43 VFRGFHTLKGGAG
+43 VFRGYHTLKGGAG
-56 FLGVHAMVELCHAA
+56 FLGVTAMVELCHAA
-70 EETLGMARSGK
+70 EEALGAARAGQ
-81 AVLQANHFD
+81 AVLQAHHFD
-90 AAQQSLDW
+90 AAQQSLDY
-98 LQAMLDAVSGG
+98 LQSMLDAVSSG
-109 TEPQHAPP
+109 TEPGYAPP
-117 ELIAMFDVDAAPAPA
+117 DLIAQFDVHGGAVAAPAA
-132 AVAAAPVDAAAAI
+132 AAAPTAG
-145 AAAKSGSD
+145 GSD
-153 MIDEDEFEA
+153 LITDDEFEALLDQLHGGNAPTAVAPAKKADDGLISEDEFEA

-174 SKPVG
+174 TKPTAVV
-179 AAAAIAAAKSGSD
+179 APAPIAA
-192 MIDEDEFEA
+192 
-201 LLDQLHGSAA
+201 
-211 PGAKPVGAA
+211 
-220 AAIAAAKSGSD
+220 
-231 MIDEDEFEALLD
+231 
-243 QLHGGA
+243 
-249 APGAKPVGA
+249 
-258 AVAAAPK
+258 
-265 PAIPKPAPVVP
+265 
-276 PRPASP
+276 PRPV
-282 PRPAAAPA
+282 AAPA
-290 AAAKPAAAEA
+290 PAAKPAAKPLAEA
-300 EQTVRV
+300 EHTVRV

-330 LRTRLKDEELD
+330 LRARLRDEELD

-373 PKVARDVARNLKKE
+373 PKVARDVARSLKKE
-387 VELELVGAETELDRN
+387 VDLELIGAETELDRN

-417 AIDHGIEM
+417 AIDHGVEM
-425 PDLREAQGKQRSG
+425 PDLREAQGKPRMG

-453 EIQDDGAGIDPEK
+453 EVQDDGAGIDPEK

-502 QEVTDISGRG
+502 QQVTDISGRG

-559 GQDIYALPLARVM
+559 GEDIYALPLARVM

-598 PLLDLRQW
+598 PLVDLRQW
-606 LDVEPAPST
+606 LDVTPAASP
-615 LMTIVVLQ
+615 LLTIVVLQ
-623 VGEARFGLV
+623 AGEARFGLV

-649 ALRGLKGYAGATLI
+649 ALRGLRGYAGATLI

-668 ALILDVDGLRNSQ
+668 ALILDVDGLR
-681 G
+681 

>member
-1 MSAFDEDIAAD
+1 MSAVPDDIAAD

-23 LGEQLVAL
+23 LGEQLVSL
-31 EQSPQDNEQLNA
+31 EQSPQDTDQLNA

-56 FLGVHAMVELCHAA
+56 FLGIQAMVELCHAA
-70 EETLGMARSGK
+70 EETLGMARSGQ
-81 AVLQANHFD
+81 ATLQAHHFD
-90 AAQQSLDW
+90 AGQQSLDY
-98 LQAMLDAVSGG
+98 LQSMLDSVSAG
-109 TEPQHAPP
+109 TEPGYAPP
-117 ELIAMFDVDAAPAPA
+117 ELIAQFDVNGPATPAPVAAPAA
-132 AVAAAPVDAAAAI
+132 NGELI
-145 AAAKSGSD
+145 T
-153 MIDEDEFEA
+153 EDEFEA
-162 LLDQLHGGAAPG
+162 LLDQLHGGAAPTAVA
-174 SKPVG
+174 K
-179 AAAAIAAAKSGSD
+179 AADGLIG
-192 MIDEDEFEA
+192 
-201 LLDQLHGSAA
+201 
-211 PGAKPVGAA
+211 
-220 AAIAAAKSGSD
+220 
-231 MIDEDEFEALLD
+231 EDEFEALLD

-249 APGAKPVGA
+249 APGAQPVA
-258 AVAAAPK
+258 AVAA
-265 PAIPKPAPVVP
+265 PAPRAP
-276 PRPASP
+276 
-282 PRPAAAPA
+282 AAPA
-290 AAAKPAAAEA
+290 PAAAKPAANKPVAEA
-300 EQTVRV
+300 EHTVRV

-330 LRTRLKDEELD
+330 LRARLHDEELD

-373 PKVARDVARNLKKE
+373 PKVARDVARSLKKE
-387 VELELVGAETELDRN
+387 VDLELVGAETELDRN

-417 AIDHGIEM
+417 AIDHGVEM
-425 PDLREAQGKQRSG
+425 PDLREAQGKPRGG

-453 EIQDDGAGIDPEK
+453 EVQDDGAGIDPER

-485 SSEEC
+485 TSEEC

-502 QEVTDISGRG
+502 QQVTDISGRG

-541 LIRVP
+541 MIRVP

-559 GQDIYALPLARVM
+559 GEDVYALPLARVM

-577 PRTSLGWF
+577 PNTSLGWF
-585 DGRAVLDRRSHTL
+585 DGRAVLDRKSHTL
-598 PLLDLRQW
+598 PLVDLRHW
-606 LDVEPAPST
+606 LEVDPVPSP
-615 LMTIVVLQ
+615 LLTIVVLQ
-623 VGEARFGLV
+623 AGEARFGLV

-649 ALRGLKGYAGATLI
+649 ALRGLRGYAGATLI

-668 ALILDVDGLRNSQ
+668 SLILDVDGLR
-681 G
+681 

>member
-1 MSAFDEDIAAD
+1 MSAVSDDITAD
-12 FILEAQEILDR
+12 FIIEAQEILDR
-23 LGEQLVAL
+23 LGEQLVSL
-31 EQSPQDNEQLNA
+31 EQAPQDTEQLNA
-43 VFRGFHTLKGGAG
+43 VFRGYHTLKGGAG
-56 FLGVHAMVELCHAA
+56 FLGVTAMVELCHAA
-70 EETLGMARSGK
+70 EEALGIARAGQ
-81 AVLQANHFD
+81 AVLQAHHFD
-90 AAQQSLDW
+90 AAQQSLDY
-98 LQAMLDAVSGG
+98 LQAMLDAVSSG
-109 TEPQHAPP
+109 TEPGYAPP
-117 ELIAMFDVDAAPAPA
+117 ELIAQFDMHGGATAPAAPT
-132 AVAAAPVDAAAAI
+132 AVAAAG
-145 AAAKSGSD
+145 SGD
-153 MIDEDEFEA
+153 LITDDEFEA
-162 LLDQLHGGAAPG
+162 LLDQLHGGNAPTAVA
-174 SKPVG
+174 P
-179 AAAAIAAAKSGSD
+179 AKKADDGLIS
-192 MIDEDEFEA
+192 
-201 LLDQLHGSAA
+201 
-211 PGAKPVGAA
+211 
-220 AAIAAAKSGSD
+220 
-231 MIDEDEFEALLD
+231 EDEFEALLD

-249 APGAKPVGA
+249 APGAKPIA
-258 AVAAAPK
+258 AVAPAPIAAP
-265 PAIPKPAPVVP
+265 
-276 PRPASP
+276 RPL
-282 PRPAAAPA
+282 AAPA
-290 AAAKPAAAEA
+290 APATAAATKPAAKPLAEA
-300 EQTVRV
+300 EHTVRV

-330 LRTRLKDEELD
+330 LRARLRDEELD

-373 PKVARDVARNLKKE
+373 PKVARDVARSLKKE
-387 VELELVGAETELDRN
+387 VDLELIGAETELDRN

-417 AIDHGIEM
+417 AIDHGVEM
-425 PDLREAQGKQRSG
+425 PDLREAQGKPRMG

-453 EIQDDGAGIDPEK
+453 EVQDDGAGIDPEK

-502 QEVTDISGRG
+502 QQVTDISGRG

-559 GQDIYALPLARVM
+559 GEDVYALPLARVM

-598 PLLDLRQW
+598 PLVDLRQW
-606 LDVEPAPST
+606 LDVTPAAST
-615 LMTIVVLQ
+615 LLTIVVLQ
-623 VGEARFGLV
+623 AGEARFGLV

-649 ALRGLKGYAGATLI
+649 ALRGLRGYAGATLI

-668 ALILDVDGLRNSQ
+668 ALILDVDGLRSPHD
-681 G
+681 

>member
-1 MSAFDEDIAAD
+1 MSAVSDDITAD
-12 FILEAQEILDR
+12 FIIEAQEILDR
-23 LGEQLVAL
+23 LGEQLVSL
-31 EQSPQDNEQLNA
+31 EQAPQDGEQLNA
-43 VFRGFHTLKGGAG
+43 VFRGYHTLKGGAG
-56 FLGVHAMVELCHAA
+56 FLGVTAMVELCHAA
-70 EETLGMARSGK
+70 EEALGAARAGQ
-81 AVLQANHFD
+81 AVLQAHHFD
-90 AAQQSLDW
+90 AAQQSLDY
-98 LQAMLDAVSGG
+98 LQSMLDAVSSG
-109 TEPQHAPP
+109 TEPGYAPP
-117 ELIAMFDVDAAPAPA
+117 DLIAQFDVHGGT
-132 AVAAAPVDAAAAI
+132 AAAPVAAAAP
-145 AAAKSGSD
+145 AAGSSD
-153 MIDEDEFEA
+153 LITDDEFEA
-162 LLDQLHGGAAPG
+162 LLDQLHGGNAPTAVA
-174 SKPVG
+174 P
-179 AAAAIAAAKSGSD
+179 AKKADDGLIS
-192 MIDEDEFEA
+192 
-201 LLDQLHGSAA
+201 
-211 PGAKPVGAA
+211 
-220 AAIAAAKSGSD
+220 
-231 MIDEDEFEALLD
+231 EDEFEALLD

-249 APGAKPVGA
+249 APGAKPAA
-258 AVAAAPK
+258 AVA
-265 PAIPKPAPVVP
+265 PAPL
-276 PRPASP
+276 AA

-290 AAAKPAAAEA
+290 PVPKPAAKPLAEA
-300 EQTVRV
+300 EHTVRV

-330 LRTRLKDEELD
+330 LRARLRDEELD

-373 PKVARDVARNLKKE
+373 PKVARDVARSLKKE
-387 VELELVGAETELDRN
+387 VDLELIGAETELDRN

-417 AIDHGIEM
+417 AIDHGVEM
-425 PDLREAQGKQRSG
+425 PDLREAQGKPRMG

-453 EIQDDGAGIDPEK
+453 EVQDDGAGIDPEK

-502 QEVTDISGRG
+502 QQVTDISGRG

-559 GQDIYALPLARVM
+559 GEDVYALPLARVM

-577 PRTSLGWF
+577 PGTSLGWF

-598 PLLDLRQW
+598 PLVDLRQW
-606 LDVEPAPST
+606 LDVTPATST
-615 LMTIVVLQ
+615 LLTIVVLQ
-623 VGEARFGLV
+623 AGEARFGLV

-649 ALRGLKGYAGATLI
+649 ALRGLRGYAGATLI

-668 ALILDVDGLRNSQ
+668 ALILDVDGLR
-681 G
+681 

>member
-1 MSAFDEDIAAD
+1 MSAVSDDITAD
-12 FILEAQEILDR
+12 FIIEAQEILDR
-23 LGEQLVAL
+23 LGEQLVSL
-31 EQSPQDNEQLNA
+31 EQAPQDTEQLNA
-43 VFRGFHTLKGGAG
+43 VFRGYHTLKGGAG
-56 FLGVHAMVELCHAA
+56 FLGVTAMVELCHAA
-70 EETLGMARSGK
+70 EEALGIARAGQ
-81 AVLQANHFD
+81 AVLQAHHFD
-90 AAQQSLDW
+90 AAQQSLDY
-98 LQAMLDAVSGG
+98 LQSMLDAVSSG
-109 TEPQHAPP
+109 TEPGYAPP
-117 ELIAMFDVDAAPAPA
+117 DLIAQFDMNGGTAAPVAAAAPAA
-132 AVAAAPVDAAAAI
+132 A
-145 AAAKSGSD
+145 GSD
-153 MIDEDEFEA
+153 LITDDEFEA
-162 LLDQLHGGAAPG
+162 LLDQLHGGNAPTA
-174 SKPVG
+174 V
-179 AAAAIAAAKSGSD
+179 
-192 MIDEDEFEA
+192 
-201 LLDQLHGSAA
+201 A
-211 PGAKPVGAA
+211 PARKADDGL
-220 AAIAAAKSGSD
+220 IS
-231 MIDEDEFEALLD
+231 EDEFEALLD

-249 APGAKPVGA
+249 APGAKPA
-258 AVAAAPK
+258 ATV
-265 PAIPKPAPVVP
+265 
-276 PRPASP
+276 
-282 PRPAAAPA
+282 AAAPA
-290 AAAKPAAAEA
+290 AAPRPAPVPAPAAKPAAKAMAEA
-300 EQTVRV
+300 EHTVRV

-330 LRTRLKDEELD
+330 LRARLRDEELD

-373 PKVARDVARNLKKE
+373 PKVARDVARSLKKE
-387 VELELVGAETELDRN
+387 VDLELVGAETELDRN

-417 AIDHGIEM
+417 AIDHGVEM
-425 PDLREAQGKQRSG
+425 PDLREAQGKPRMG

-453 EIQDDGAGIDPEK
+453 EVQDDGAGIDPEK

-502 QEVTDISGRG
+502 QQVTDISGRG

-559 GQDIYALPLARVM
+559 GEDVYALPLARVM

-598 PLLDLRQW
+598 PLVDLRQW
-606 LDVEPAPST
+606 LDVTPAAST
-615 LMTIVVLQ
+615 LLTIVVLQ
-623 VGEARFGLV
+623 AGEARFGLV

-649 ALRGLKGYAGATLI
+649 ALRGLRGYAGATLI

-668 ALILDVDGLRNSQ
+668 ALILDVDGIR
-681 G
+681 

>member
-1 MSAFDEDIAAD
+1 MSAVSDDITAD
-12 FILEAQEILDR
+12 FIIEAQEILDR
-23 LGEQLVAL
+23 LGEQLVSL
-31 EQSPQDNEQLNA
+31 EQAPQDSDQLNA
-43 VFRGFHTLKGGAG
+43 VFRGYHTLKGGAG
-56 FLGVHAMVELCHAA
+56 FLGVTAMVELCHAA
-70 EETLGMARSGK
+70 EEALGAARAGQ
-81 AVLQANHFD
+81 AVLQAHHFD
-90 AAQQSLDW
+90 AAQQSLDY
-98 LQAMLDAVSGG
+98 LQSMLDAVSSG
-109 TEPQHAPP
+109 TEPGYAPP
-117 ELIAMFDVDAAPAPA
+117 DLIAQFDVHGGAVAAPAA
-132 AVAAAPVDAAAAI
+132 AAAPAAG
-145 AAAKSGSD
+145 GSD
-153 MIDEDEFEA
+153 LITDDEFEALLDQLHGGNAPTAVAPAKKADDGLISEDEFEA

-174 SKPVG
+174 TKP
-179 AAAAIAAAKSGSD
+179 AAA
-192 MIDEDEFEA
+192 M
-201 LLDQLHGSAA
+201 A
-211 PGAKPVGAA
+211 PA
-220 AAIAAAKSGSD
+220 
-231 MIDEDEFEALLD
+231 
-243 QLHGGA
+243 
-249 APGAKPVGA
+249 
-258 AVAAAPK
+258 
-265 PAIPKPAPVVP
+265 
-276 PRPASP
+276 
-282 PRPAAAPA
+282 PAAAPRPVA
-290 AAAKPAAAEA
+290 APAPVAKPAAKPLAEA
-300 EQTVRV
+300 EHTVRV

-330 LRTRLKDEELD
+330 LRARLRDEELD

-373 PKVARDVARNLKKE
+373 PKVARDVARSLKKE
-387 VELELVGAETELDRN
+387 VDLELIGAETELDRN

-417 AIDHGIEM
+417 AIDHGVEM
-425 PDLREAQGKQRSG
+425 PDLRKAQGKPRMG

-453 EIQDDGAGIDPEK
+453 EVQDDGAGIDPEK

-502 QEVTDISGRG
+502 QQVTDISGRG

-559 GQDIYALPLARVM
+559 GEDVYALPLARVM

-598 PLLDLRQW
+598 PLVDLRQW
-606 LDVEPAPST
+606 LDVTPAASP
-615 LMTIVVLQ
+615 LLTIVVLQ
-623 VGEARFGLV
+623 AGEARFGLV

-649 ALRGLKGYAGATLI
+649 ALRGLRGYAGATLI

-668 ALILDVDGLRNSQ
+668 ALILDVDGLR
-681 G
+681 

>member
-1 MSAFDEDIAAD
+1 MSAVPDDIAAD

-23 LGEQLVAL
+23 LGEQLVSL
-31 EQSPQDNEQLNA
+31 EQSPQDSDQLNA

-56 FLGVHAMVELCHAA
+56 FLGIQAMVELCHAA
-70 EETLGMARSGK
+70 EETLGMARSGQ
-81 AVLQANHFD
+81 AVLQAHHFD
-90 AAQQSLDW
+90 AAQQSLDY
-98 LQAMLDAVSGG
+98 LQSMLDSVSAG
-109 TEPQHAPP
+109 TEPGYAPP
-117 ELIAMFDVDAAPAPA
+117 ELIAQFDVNGPATPAPA
-132 AVAAAPVDAAAAI
+132 AVAASAAPS
-145 AAAKSGSD
+145 SGELITD
-153 MIDEDEFEA
+153 DEFEA
-162 LLDQLHGGAAPG
+162 LLDTLHGGAAPTA
-174 SKPVG
+174 VARANTG
-179 AAAAIAAAKSGSD
+179 ADGLIG
-192 MIDEDEFEA
+192 
-201 LLDQLHGSAA
+201 
-211 PGAKPVGAA
+211 
-220 AAIAAAKSGSD
+220 
-231 MIDEDEFEALLD
+231 EDEFEALLD

-249 APGAKPVGA
+249 APGAK
-258 AVAAAPK
+258 AVAAAP
-265 PAIPKPAPVVP
+265 APAPA
-276 PRPASP
+276 PRAA
-282 PRPAAAPA
+282 AAAPA
-290 AAAKPAAAEA
+290 AKPAANKPVAEA
-300 EQTVRV
+300 EHTVRV

-330 LRTRLKDEELD
+330 LRARLHDEELD

-417 AIDHGIEM
+417 AIDHGVET
-425 PDLREAQGKQRSG
+425 PDLREAQGKPRSG

-453 EIQDDGAGIDPEK
+453 EVQDDGAGIDPER
-466 LRAKAREKGLIDP
+466 LRQKAREKGLIDP

-485 SSEEC
+485 TSEEC

-559 GQDIYALPLARVM
+559 GEDVYALPLARVM

-577 PRTSLGWF
+577 PNTSLGWF
-585 DGRAVLDRRSHTL
+585 DGRAVLDRKSHTL
-598 PLLDLRQW
+598 PLVDLRHW
-606 LDVEPAPST
+606 LAVEPTASP
-615 LMTIVVLQ
+615 LLTIVVLQ
-623 VGEARFGLV
+623 AGEARFGLV

-649 ALRGLKGYAGATLI
+649 ALRGLRGYAGATLI

-668 ALILDVDGLRNSQ
+668 SLILDVDGLRSPHD
-681 G
+681 

>member
-1 MSAFDEDIAAD
+1 MSGIADDIAAD
-12 FILEAQEILDR
+12 FIIEAQEILDR

-31 EQSPQDNEQLNA
+31 EQDPHDSNQLNA
-43 VFRGFHTLKGGAG
+43 VFRGYHTLKGGAG
-56 FLGVHAMVELCHAA
+56 FLAIHAMVELCHAA
-70 EETLGMARSGK
+70 EETLGLVRSG
-81 AVLQANHFD
+81 QATLAAHHFD
-90 AAQQSLDW
+90 AAQQSLDY
-98 LQAMLDAVSGG
+98 LQAMLDAVAAGE
-109 TEPQHAPP
+109 EPGHAPP
-117 ELIAMFDVDAAPAPA
+117 ALIAQFDAGAAPVAARPA
-132 AVAAAPVDAAAAI
+132 AVAGDADLI
-145 AAAKSGSD
+145 TD
-153 MIDEDEFEA
+153 DEFEA
-162 LLDQLHGGAAPG
+162 LLDQLHGSGAPTTVAAPVPADDG
-174 SKPVG
+174 LIS
-179 AAAAIAAAKSGSD
+179 
-192 MIDEDEFEA
+192 EDEFEA
-201 LLDQLHGSAA
+201 LLDQLHGSKP
-211 PGAKPVGAA
+211 PG
-220 AAIAAAKSGSD
+220 
-231 MIDEDEFEALLD
+231 
-243 QLHGGA
+243 
-249 APGAKPVGA
+249 
-258 AVAAAPK
+258 AVAAAPA
-265 PAIPKPAPVVP
+265 PAVAHAAV
-276 PRPASP
+276 
-282 PRPAAAPA
+282 RPAAAPA
-290 AAAKPAAAEA
+290 AAPRAPAKPLAEA

-330 LRTRLKDEELD
+330 LRVRLRDEELD

-373 PKVARDVARNLKKE
+373 PKVARDVARNLSKE

-425 PDLREAQGKQRSG
+425 PELREAQGKPRNG

-453 EIQDDGAGIDPEK
+453 EVQDDGAGIDPEK

-541 LIRVP
+541 MIRVP

-559 GQDIYALPLARVM
+559 GEDVYALPLARVM

-577 PRTSLGWF
+577 PPTQLGWF

-598 PLLDLRQW
+598 ALVDLRRW
-606 LDVEPAPST
+606 LDVPPMQAS
-615 LMTIVVLQ
+615 LLTIVVLQ
-623 VGEARFGLV
+623 AGESRFGLV

-649 ALRGLKGYAGATLI
+649 ALRGLRGYAGATLI

-668 ALILDVDGLRNSQ
+668 ALILDVDGLRARDD
-681 G
+681 

>member
-1 MSAFDEDIAAD
+1 MSAVSDDITAD
-12 FILEAQEILDR
+12 FIIEAQEILDR
-23 LGEQLVAL
+23 LGEQLVSL
-31 EQSPQDNEQLNA
+31 EQAPQDSDQLNA
-43 VFRGFHTLKGGAG
+43 VFRGYHTLKGGAG
-56 FLGVHAMVELCHAA
+56 FLGVTAMVELCHAA
-70 EETLGMARSGK
+70 EEALGAARAGQ
-81 AVLQANHFD
+81 AVLQAHHFD
-90 AAQQSLDW
+90 AAQQSLDY
-98 LQAMLDAVSGG
+98 LQSMLDAVSSG
-109 TEPQHAPP
+109 TEPGYAPP
-117 ELIAMFDVDAAPAPA
+117 DLIAQFDVHGGAVAAPAA
-132 AVAAAPVDAAAAI
+132 AAAPAAG
-145 AAAKSGSD
+145 GSD
-153 MIDEDEFEA
+153 LITDDEFEA
-162 LLDQLHGGAAPG
+162 LLDQLHGGNAPTAVA
-174 SKPVG
+174 P
-179 AAAAIAAAKSGSD
+179 AKKADDGLIS
-192 MIDEDEFEA
+192 EDEFEA
-201 LLDQLHGSAA
+201 LLD
-211 PGAKPVGAA
+211 
-220 AAIAAAKSGSD
+220 
-231 MIDEDEFEALLD
+231 E
-243 QLHGGA
+243 LHGGA
-249 APGAKPVGA
+249 APGTKPVA
-258 AVAAAPK
+258 AVA
-265 PAIPKPAPVVP
+265 PAPVAA
-276 PRPASP
+276 PRPV
-282 PRPAAAPA
+282 AAPA
-290 AAAKPAAAEA
+290 PVAKPAAKPLAEA
-300 EQTVRV
+300 EHTVRV

-330 LRTRLKDEELD
+330 LRARLRDEELD

-373 PKVARDVARNLKKE
+373 PKVARDVARSLKKE
-387 VELELVGAETELDRN
+387 VDLELIGAETELDRN

-417 AIDHGIEM
+417 AIDHGVEM
-425 PDLREAQGKQRSG
+425 PDLREAQGKPRMG

-453 EIQDDGAGIDPEK
+453 EVQDDGAGIDPEK

-502 QEVTDISGRG
+502 QQVTDISGRG

-559 GQDIYALPLARVM
+559 GEDVYALPLARVM

-598 PLLDLRQW
+598 PLVDLRQW
-606 LDVEPAPST
+606 LDVTPAASP
-615 LMTIVVLQ
+615 LLTIVVLQ
-623 VGEARFGLV
+623 AGEARFGLV

-649 ALRGLKGYAGATLI
+649 ALRGLRGYAGATLI

-668 ALILDVDGLRNSQ
+668 ALILDVDGLR
-681 G
+681 

>member
-1 MSAFDEDIAAD
+1 MLTTCFRIWGCNTMSAVPDDIAAD

-23 LGEQLVAL
+23 LGEQLVSL
-31 EQSPQDNEQLNA
+31 EQSPQDSDQLNA

-56 FLGVHAMVELCHAA
+56 FLGIQAMVELCHAA

-81 AVLQANHFD
+81 ATLQAHHFD
-90 AAQQSLDW
+90 AAQQSLDY
-98 LQAMLDAVSGG
+98 LQSMLDSVSAG
-109 TEPQHAPP
+109 TEPGYAPP
-117 ELIAMFDVDAAPAPA
+117 ELIAQFDVNGPATPATPAAAAAPTTGELISEDEFEALLDTLHGGAAPA
-132 AVAAAPVDAAAAI
+132 AVARKADDGLI
-145 AAAKSGSD
+145 G
-153 MIDEDEFEA
+153 EDEFEA
-162 LLDQLHGGAAPG
+162 LLDQLHGGA
-174 SKPVG
+174 V
-179 AAAAIAAAKSGSD
+179 
-192 MIDEDEFEA
+192 
-201 LLDQLHGSAA
+201 
-211 PGAKPVGAA
+211 PGAKPAVAVA
-220 AAIAAAKSGSD
+220 PPPRAP
-231 MIDEDEFEALLD
+231 
-243 QLHGGA
+243 A
-249 APGAKPVGA
+249 APP
-258 AVAAAPK
+258 PK
-265 PAIPKPAPVVP
+265 PAASKPV
-276 PRPASP
+276 
-282 PRPAAAPA
+282 
-290 AAAKPAAAEA
+290 AEA
-300 EQTVRV
+300 EHTVRV

-330 LRTRLKDEELD
+330 LRARLHDEELD

-417 AIDHGIEM
+417 AIDHGVET
-425 PDLREAQGKQRSG
+425 PDLREAQGKPRSG

-453 EIQDDGAGIDPEK
+453 EVQDDGAGIDPER
-466 LRAKAREKGLIDP
+466 LRQKAREKGLIDP

-485 SSEEC
+485 TSEEC

-541 LIRVP
+541 MIRVP

-559 GQDIYALPLARVM
+559 GEDVYALPLARVM

-577 PRTSLGWF
+577 PNTSLGWF
-585 DGRAVLDRRSHTL
+585 DGRAVLDRKSHTL
-598 PLLDLRQW
+598 PLVDLRHW
-606 LDVEPAPST
+606 LAVAPAASS
-615 LMTIVVLQ
+615 LLTIVVLQ
-623 VGEARFGLV
+623 AGEARFGLV

-649 ALRGLKGYAGATLI
+649 ALRGLRGYAGATLI

-668 ALILDVDGLRNSQ
+668 SLILDVDGLR
-681 G
+681 

>member
-1 MSAFDEDIAAD
+1 MSAVSDDITAD
-12 FILEAQEILDR
+12 FIIEAQEILDR
-23 LGEQLVAL
+23 LGEQLVSL
-31 EQSPQDNEQLNA
+31 EQAPQDTEQLNA
-43 VFRGFHTLKGGAG
+43 VFRGYHTLKGGAG
-56 FLGVHAMVELCHAA
+56 FLGVTAMVELCHAA
-70 EETLGMARSGK
+70 EEALGIARAGQ
-81 AVLQANHFD
+81 AVLQAHHFD
-90 AAQQSLDW
+90 AAQQSLDY
-98 LQAMLDAVSGG
+98 LQAMLDAVSSG
-109 TEPQHAPP
+109 TEPGYAPP
-117 ELIAMFDVDAAPAPA
+117 ELIAQFDMHGGATAPAAPT
-132 AVAAAPVDAAAAI
+132 AVAAAG
-145 AAAKSGSD
+145 SGD
-153 MIDEDEFEA
+153 LITDDEFEA
-162 LLDQLHGGAAPG
+162 LLDQLHGGNAPTA
-174 SKPVG
+174 V
-179 AAAAIAAAKSGSD
+179 
-192 MIDEDEFEA
+192 
-201 LLDQLHGSAA
+201 A
-211 PGAKPVGAA
+211 PARKADDGL
-220 AAIAAAKSGSD
+220 IS
-231 MIDEDEFEALLD
+231 EDEFEALLD

-249 APGAKPVGA
+249 APGAKPIA
-258 AVAAAPK
+258 AVAPAPIAAP
-265 PAIPKPAPVVP
+265 
-276 PRPASP
+276 RPL
-282 PRPAAAPA
+282 AAPA
-290 AAAKPAAAEA
+290 APATAAATKPAAKPLAEA
-300 EQTVRV
+300 EHTVRV

-330 LRTRLKDEELD
+330 LRARLRDEELD

-373 PKVARDVARNLKKE
+373 PKVARDVARSLKKE
-387 VELELVGAETELDRN
+387 VDLELIGAETELDRN

-417 AIDHGIEM
+417 AIDHGVEM
-425 PDLREAQGKQRSG
+425 PDLREAQGKPRMG

-453 EIQDDGAGIDPEK
+453 EVQDDGAGIDPEK

-502 QEVTDISGRG
+502 QQVTDISGRG

-559 GQDIYALPLARVM
+559 GEDVYALPLARVM

-598 PLLDLRQW
+598 PLVDLRQW
-606 LDVEPAPST
+606 LDVTPAAST
-615 LMTIVVLQ
+615 LLTIVVLQ
-623 VGEARFGLV
+623 AGEARFGLV

-649 ALRGLKGYAGATLI
+649 ALRGLRGYAGATLI

-668 ALILDVDGLRNSQ
+668 ALILDVDGLRSPHD
-681 G
+681 